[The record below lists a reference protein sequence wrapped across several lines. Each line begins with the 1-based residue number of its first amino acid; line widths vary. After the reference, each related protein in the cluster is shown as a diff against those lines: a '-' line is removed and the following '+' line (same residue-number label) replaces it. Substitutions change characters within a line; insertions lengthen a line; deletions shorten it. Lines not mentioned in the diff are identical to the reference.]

1 MRRKHISDYHQFHA
15 KKVYGTG
22 GKDYPSVLP
31 HILALAPSS
40 IIDYGAGR
48 SEIALWLVK
57 KAIASLVVQF
67 DLTASNIYKIAEERF
82 DVVPSFDVLE
92 HIPVD
97 MLYAPSRKC
106 PRSDAK
112 RISSSTSL
120 QPKPFS

>member
-1 MRRKHISDYHQFHA
+1 MRQNHISDYDQNFE

-22 GKDYPSVLP
+22 GKDCPYIPP
-31 HILALAPSS
+31 HIIALSLTS
-40 IIDYGAGR
+40 IIEYGAGR

-82 DVVPSFDVLE
+82 DVVPSFDALE